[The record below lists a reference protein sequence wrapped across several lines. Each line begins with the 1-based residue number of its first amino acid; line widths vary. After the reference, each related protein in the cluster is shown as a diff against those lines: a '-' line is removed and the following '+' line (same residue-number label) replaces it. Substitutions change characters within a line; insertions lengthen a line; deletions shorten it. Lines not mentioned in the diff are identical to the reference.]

1 MGSLSLIV
9 AFQVLEGVDYSIADD
24 GVEQSGAKKGEI
36 YDTFLANFLEYL
48 SQAEVFSTVH
58 RVCMHT
64 TNANSSSVYLDGF
77 EYDAAEYEAASDT
90 ENTTLFCVEERKFP
104 NTFKLNASKIECSID
119 RENHISICKLLSEN
133 MLVPVF
139 KLDDYKQQTSDE
151 LSLVPLHIG
160 RVFRVV
166 HSFTILRLYSFSESA
181 PNDFPK
187 ELFSWSR
194 AHYMMLRNRKNF
206 VYIIQND
213 VFCNAS
219 HMRHKDAE
227 VLLIAWK
234 RKHRCG
240 DDCMFF
246 PNSTVNE
253 GRNAAWENTFVRW
266 PGTVF
271 TYYIF
276 LDGDTSL
283 TFRPERSSLSVVEGV
298 SSDKQPFRMFEQYL
312 LHYRPAIGLPRYD
325 GWHSDDGNEV
335 QLLSNFDHIMIAIH
349 QNVSRLFLPTET
361 SFDDVSWWYGQRIFS
376 LLAAVAF
383 SNQTFQF
390 NAVVT
395 DNGSLGKKVTSLKGI
410 KTPVCLVG
418 PAHDFTVD
426 KHEAAVTSKP
436 CPSPFRFSLNVF
448 P

>member
-1 MGSLSLIV
+1 MGSVSLYV
-9 AFQVLEGVDYSIADD
+9 AFQVIEGVDYTISEDK
-24 GVEQSGAKKGEI
+24 VEQTGARKGQI
-36 YDTFLANFLEYL
+36 YDSFLVEFLEYL
-48 SQAEVFSTVH
+48 SQADVFSSVH

-64 TNANSSSVYLDGF
+64 TTANASSVYLDGF
-77 EYDAAEYEAASDT
+77 EYDAAEYEAARDAA
-90 ENTTLFCVEERKFP
+90 NTTLFCVEEREFP
-104 NTFKLNASKIECSID
+104 NTFKLNSSKIECSLD
-119 RENHISICKLLSEN
+119 RENHISICKMLSEN
-133 MLVPVF
+133 ILVPVF
-139 KLDDYKQQTSDE
+139 KLDDYKQQSRDE
-151 LSLVPLHIG
+151 LVSLHIG
-160 RVFRVV
+160 RVFRAV
-166 HSFTILRLYSFSESA
+166 HSLTILRLFSESA
-181 PNDFPK
+181 PNDLPQ
-187 ELFSWSR
+187 ELFSWNR

-206 VYIIQND
+206 IYIIQND
-213 VFCNAS
+213 VFCNTS

-234 RKHRCG
+234 RKHRC
-240 DDCMFF
+240 DADCMFY

-283 TFRPERSSLSVVEGV
+283 TFRRERSSLSVVEGV

-312 LHYRPAIGLPRYD
+312 LHYSPAIGLPRYD
-325 GWHSDDGNEV
+325 RWHSDNGNEV

-349 QNVSRLFLPTET
+349 ENVSRLFLPTET
-361 SFDDVSWWYGQRIFS
+361 SFDDVSWWYGQRIVS

-383 SNQTFQF
+383 SNQTLQF

-395 DNGSLGKKVTSLKGI
+395 DNGSLGKKVTSLQGI
-410 KTPVCLVG
+410 KAPVCLVE
-418 PAHDFTVD
+418 PAQDFTGD

-436 CPSPFRFSLNVF
+436 CSSLFRFSLSAF
-448 P
+448 FGLL